1 MKDHLSQRLRGL
13 LQLEGEIAPMSKPY
27 QEPAEEP
34 TGIPRLDALREARRD
49 LRFRLD
55 VDVEIDSPSKGSVS
69 GQTLDLSDHGLSAT
83 MSVELPVGEVVQLN
97 FQLRLGRVAVFARMR
112 NSNGYRHGFE
122 FVEPNPAQHLIREN
136 CCLLERILPDAKNST
151 KTTD

>member
-1 MKDHLSQRLRGL
+1 
-13 LQLEGEIAPMSKPY
+13 MSNPDR
-27 QEPAEEP
+27 EPAEEP

-69 GQTLDLSDHGLSAT
+69 GETLDLSDHGLSAT
-83 MSVELPVGEVVQLN
+83 LPVELPVGEVVQLD

-112 NSNGYRHGFE
+112 NRNGYRHGFE
-122 FVEPNPAQHLIREN
+122 FVEPNPVQHLIREN